1 MIELVI
7 EAMVDAVV
15 VVDADGHI
23 TMANAGAEE
32 LSGFTREQLRGMP
45 IGKLLV
51 DDSSG
56 LRTLVRR
63 RIAGGD
69 VLRRED
75 SRMVTANGE
84 QIEVSVT
91 GSPVLDDKGALQGI
105 VLVARDT
112 RELRHVL
119 ADREAEIARRR
130 AAEDELRVAKE
141 SIEQQLAEARRMLML
156 AERRATL
163 GTLAGGV
170 GHELRN
176 IAQIQVAAIDEL
188 ASTLDADEDI
198 AELARQ
204 LLPELQ
210 RVAEH
215 ITLHGQKL
223 MQLARPGPDHVA
235 PIDLH
240 EVVRDVASMLR
251 LAGKLGRV
259 DLELE
264 LGSGPLYV
272 TVNRARLEQILVN
285 LVINAVDA
293 IGEMAA
299 GTITITVKPSSDER
313 HVACVVRDTGT
324 GITPDLLERIFEPF
338 FTTKG
343 PDKGTGLGLPV
354 VRDIVTSYGGTL
366 TVESEPG
373 QGTAFTFELPR

>member
-15 VVDADGHI
+15 VVDADGRI
-23 TMANAGAEE
+23 TLANSGAEE
-32 LSGFTREQLRGMP
+32 LSGFTREQLRGMA

-75 SRMVTANGE
+75 SHLVTASGE
-84 QIEVSVT
+84 QVEVSVT

-112 RELRHVL
+112 RELRRVL
-119 ADREAEIARRR
+119 AEREAEIARRR
-130 AAEDELRVAKE
+130 AAEDEVRAAKE
-141 SIEQQLAEARRMLML
+141 SIEHQLAETRRMLML

-176 IAQIQVAAIDEL
+176 IAQIQVAAVDEL
-188 ASTLDADEDI
+188 ASALDAHEDVG
-198 AELARQ
+198 ALARQ

-210 RVAEH
+210 RVADH

-223 MQLARPGPDHVA
+223 MQLAHPGAEHVA
-235 PIDLH
+235 EIDLA
-240 EVVRDVASMLR
+240 EIVRDVVVMLQ
-251 LAGKLGRV
+251 LAGRLGRV
-259 DLELE
+259 ELVLALPAE
-264 LGSGPLYV
+264 PLVV
-272 TVNRARLEQILVN
+272 TGNRTRLEQVLVN
-285 LVINAVDA
+285 LVTNAVDA
-293 IGEMAA
+293 IGEAD
-299 GTITITVKPSSDER
+299 GTVSIEARRSDDGR
-313 HVACVVRDTGT
+313 RVVCSVRDTGT
-324 GITPDLLERIFEPF
+324 GLAPDEMSRIFEPF
-338 FTTKG
+338 YTTKG
-343 PDKGTGLGLPV
+343 PERGTGLGLPV
-354 VRDIVTSYGGTL
+354 VREIVTSSGGAL
-366 TVESEPG
+366 RVDSEPG
-373 QGTAFTFELPR
+373 KGSTFTFELPA